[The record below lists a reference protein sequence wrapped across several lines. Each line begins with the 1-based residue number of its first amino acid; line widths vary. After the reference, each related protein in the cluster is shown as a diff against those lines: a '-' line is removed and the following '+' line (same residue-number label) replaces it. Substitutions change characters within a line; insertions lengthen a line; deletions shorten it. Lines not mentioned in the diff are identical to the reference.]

1 MRRLP
6 PWTDLSPINPLLN
19 HPVHGPRPRE
29 PSRGH
34 TPKPQPFTGDEKR
47 HRKTSRVAFARE
59 GHLLC
64 FRFRFPLSSLSP
76 LPRGQPTHR
85 GLEEEE
91 EVGEIPV
98 GSAPESIRAK
108 LEINKSKIFMEH
120 ATCDDVHEH
129 AINVSHGETASTSTS
144 HQDLHSDSD
153 DSHQDDRPSTSTQT
167 PSPQSSASTS
177 PTAYNTRNLS
187 FPRRDSM
194 YGHGRSIWN
203 SGLWI
208 SFELVIYVVQI
219 VAAIFVLVFSRDEHP
234 HAPLFAWIIG
244 YTIGCI
250 ASIPLICWRCAH
262 RNRPSEQ
269 EPEQPPAAYP
279 NLTSSQSS
287 EGRNQR
293 SSGTVLH
300 FGCITISCPR
310 PSILAYHFKTA
321 VDCFFAVWFV
331 VGNVWIFGG
340 HSTSS
345 DSQEA
350 PNMYRLCLAFL
361 ALSCVGYAIPFVMC
375 AAICCCF
382 PCLISLLRLQE
393 DLGHTRGATQELIN
407 ALPTYKFKPK
417 RSKMWVD
424 HASSSENLSEGGIL
438 GPGTKK
444 ERIVSA
450 EDAVCCICLTKYG
463 DDDELRELPCTHFF
477 HVQCVDKWLKI
488 NAVCPLCKTEIG
500 GVVRSF
506 FGLPFGRRRVD
517 RMAGREKTTNKH
529 LRDDDD

>member
-1 MRRLP
+1 
-6 PWTDLSPINPLLN
+6 
-19 HPVHGPRPRE
+19 
-29 PSRGH
+29 
-34 TPKPQPFTGDEKR
+34 
-47 HRKTSRVAFARE
+47 
-59 GHLLC
+59 
-64 FRFRFPLSSLSP
+64 
-76 LPRGQPTHR
+76 
-85 GLEEEE
+85 
-91 EVGEIPV
+91 
-98 GSAPESIRAK
+98 
-108 LEINKSKIFMEH
+108 MEH

-194 YGHGRSIWN
+194 YGHGSSIWN

-310 PSILAYHFKTA
+310 
-321 VDCFFAVWFV
+321 
-331 VGNVWIFGG
+331 
-340 HSTSS
+340 
-345 DSQEA
+345 
-350 PNMYRLCLAFL
+350 
-361 ALSCVGYAIPFVMC
+361 
-375 AAICCCF
+375 
-382 PCLISLLRLQE
+382 
-393 DLGHTRGATQELIN
+393 
-407 ALPTYKFKPK
+407 
-417 RSKMWVD
+417 
-424 HASSSENLSEGGIL
+424 
-438 GPGTKK
+438 
-444 ERIVSA
+444 
-450 EDAVCCICLTKYG
+450 
-463 DDDELRELPCTHFF
+463 
-477 HVQCVDKWLKI
+477 
-488 NAVCPLCKTEIG
+488 
-500 GVVRSF
+500 
-506 FGLPFGRRRVD
+506 
-517 RMAGREKTTNKH
+517 
-529 LRDDDD
+529 